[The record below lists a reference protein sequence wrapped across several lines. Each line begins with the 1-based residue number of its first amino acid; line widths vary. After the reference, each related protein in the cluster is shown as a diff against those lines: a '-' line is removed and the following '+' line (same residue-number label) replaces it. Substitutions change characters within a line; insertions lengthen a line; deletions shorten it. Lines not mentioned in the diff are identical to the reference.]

1 MVNSRYPKGLETRNA
16 IIAEAKKVFY
26 EKGYY
31 KATITEICQN
41 TNILGGTFT
50 YYFKKK
56 TDITHELYGTL
67 LSKCY
72 EFVEE
77 HSERELSSIQK
88 NVYSVFLYYLALFRD
103 EKTVAFHYE
112 ILLNESVWAY
122 MKNYVTQ
129 IYRDFNEEM
138 QLGFTENEIKTT
150 GAADVGI
157 RRELSLEK
165 LRENNFKVSV
175 KDAVELAEDINVFM
189 GRVFKM
195 DENLMR
201 GAIEEAKEF
210 IQKYDYSQIRLLV

>member
-56 TDITHELYGTL
+56 TDITHELYGSL
-67 LSKCY
+67 LSECY
-72 EFVEE
+72 KFVEE
-77 HSERELSSIQK
+77 HAGRDLSSIQK
-88 NVYSVFLYYLALFRD
+88 NVYSVFLYYLALLRD
-103 EKTVAFHYE
+103 EKTIAFHYE
-112 ILLNESVWAY
+112 ILINESVSDY
-122 MKNYVTQ
+122 ISEYVAQT
-129 IYRDFNEEM
+129 YREFNNEM
-138 QLGFTENEIKTT
+138 QLGFMEKEITT
-150 GAADVGI
+150 AGAADAGI
-157 RRELSLEK
+157 RRELT
-165 LRENNFKVSV
+165 LRLFRAKNFEITKEDSI
-175 KDAVELAEDINVFM
+175 DFAETINIYM

-201 GAIEEAKEF
+201 SAIEEAKEF
-210 IQKYDYSQIRLLV
+210 IKKYDYSQIRLLV